1 MPRKTTDPRIVE
13 LRDRQDKA
21 RAAFVRWYLRMRRAV
36 NAMEAQRQAVA
47 RLDRRIGKLEAEGGP
62 PKG

>member
-21 RAAFVRWYLRMRRAV
+21 RAAFVRWYGRMRRAV

-47 RLDRRIGKLEAEGGP
+47 RLSRRIGKLEAEGSAN
-62 PKG
+62 